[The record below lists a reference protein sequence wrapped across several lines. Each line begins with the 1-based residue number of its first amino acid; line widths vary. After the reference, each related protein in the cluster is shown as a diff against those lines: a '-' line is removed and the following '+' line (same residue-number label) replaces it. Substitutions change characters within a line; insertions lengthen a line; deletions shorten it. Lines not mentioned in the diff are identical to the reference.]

1 MDNLLFGY
9 QDYLTGV
16 GTDIARKL
24 DTGSLHNDNI
34 SWNEWLKKYN
44 YENSPYTKY
53 NYAVKIANNFQ
64 QGGKTKNTNK
74 IKKNT
79 KKRNNKLVKK
89 NTKKLVKKNTNIKV
103 KILKRNNKLVKKNT
117 NKIVKK

>member
-64 QGGKTKNTNK
+64 QGGKTNKNTKKRNTNK

-79 KKRNNKLVKK
+79 KKRNINKIKKNTNKLVKK
-89 NTKKLVKKNTNIKV
+89 KY
-103 KILKRNNKLVKKNT
+103 
-117 NKIVKK
+117 